1 MKAIVKTKIERP
13 SQEWVDKYRKVPPS
27 IVSDCL
33 NRYYAM
39 SAHIKPMIE
48 NSTICGPALTI
59 QSMCGNN
66 LMSHLALTLAQPGDV
81 LVIDARSNMTNAVW
95 GGIQALCAKKKG
107 IAGVVIDGVIRD
119 VAEMRAMRFPA
130 YCRGVTP
137 GGPHKGWADSVN
149 VPVQCGG
156 VPVYP
161 GDLILGDD
169 DGIVVLPSEHLEA
182 VYEEAKVRMKKEQE
196 WKRKIEIGA
205 SSLDAVGLR
214 ESLDAME
221 IDYQE

>member
-1 MKAIVKTKIERP
+1 MKAIVKKTIQRP
-13 SQEWVDKYRKVPPS
+13 SKEWVEKFRTISPS

-48 NSTICGPALTI
+48 KSTICGPALTI
-59 QSMCGNN
+59 QSMSGNN
-66 LMSHLALTLAQPGDV
+66 LMSHLTLTFAQPGDV

-95 GGIQALCAKKKG
+95 GGIQTLCAKKNG
-107 IAGVVIDGVIRD
+107 LAGVVIDGVIRD
-119 VAEMRAMRFPA
+119 VAEIKKMRFPV

-149 VPVQCGG
+149 VPIQCGG
-156 VPVYP
+156 VPVCP

-169 DGIVVLPSEHLEA
+169 DGIVVLPKERLELI
-182 VYEEAKVRMKKEQE
+182 YQETQERIKNEEE
-196 WKRKIEIGA
+196 WIRRIERGE
-205 SSLDAVGLR
+205 SSLDVVGLR
-214 ESLDAME
+214 KSLEKME
-221 IDYQE
+221 IEYQE